1 MERLVGSPRPASS
14 ASKIQRRETPRER
27 IPNPREEPKTSSRA
41 VSPVQSLAATDL
53 GSELELI
60 TSALEPTMEAV
71 NVDIEDG
78 EGWDTDLEDVKN
90 LIEKAKPKKH
100 ENYPKRKILTEE
112 EKARLVYIR
121 ACIKFSI
128 TPSSLFLRGLK
139 KGHVNLQNQG
149 LGPLGTQAVAL
160 SLVID
165 RTVTDVVIAGN
176 SIGQTGIRYLTDM
189 LLVND
194 NINHID
200 VSDNNL
206 QSHGAQALSNMLL
219 HNDSILSLKA
229 SGNQFNR
236 NDALLFAQAIQFDRF
251 SLRVLDLSHNNL
263 ETEGGQHLGP
273 AIAANDTIEILDI
286 SWNHLAYD
294 GIKAVAEGLKENTS
308 IKTLNVS
315 WNGIGDEGAVC
326 LVQAATINE
335 TLEVLQMDANRIGPI
350 GLANLLKQTAS
361 NKALLELKMSKNPI
375 TTLGPESAL
384 HVINAHPE
392 MGLQLLEI
400 QDSWLTSEACRL
412 VYEIQE
418 LKPKFKVVH
427 GGFTNAHDLIKA
439 SIKKREE
446 NCMNDPFL
454 FLINYVN
461 DNRLRWMDLF
471 NRLDTDKNFSISFEE
486 FRNGM
491 KANSIPI
498 SDKDVGILMERL
510 DEDHDGTIDF
520 GELLEGQKK
529 YLKRFEKVMGVTP
542 TLSTSTPSTR
552 QNSRPSSRQQS
563 RPSSR
568 QKSRP
573 SSRQQSR
580 PTSRTDRSAALASQQ
595 KSKSDMESY
604 TRTIQSAPGLSVIS

>member
-1 MERLVGSPRPASS
+1 MERLVGSRPASS
-14 ASKIQRRETPRER
+14 ASKIQRRATPRDR
-27 IPNPREEPKTSSRA
+27 GQTPRGPTKTSSRLN
-41 VSPVQSLAATDL
+41 SPLGSHAATDL

-60 TSALEPTMEAV
+60 TAAIEPTGGTLT
-71 NVDIEDG
+71 VDIEDG
-78 EGWDTDLEDVKN
+78 DGWDTDLEDVKK
-90 LIEKAKPKKH
+90 LIEKAKPKKS
-100 ENYPKRKILTEE
+100 ENYPKRKVLSEE

-139 KGHVNLQNQG
+139 KEQINLQNQG

-165 RTVTDVVIAGN
+165 RSVTDLVISGN
-176 SIGQTGIRYLTDM
+176 AIGQTGIRYITDM
-189 LLVND
+189 LMIND
-194 NINHID
+194 NISHLD

-206 QSHGAQALSNMLL
+206 QSYGAQALSNMLL
-219 HNDSILSLKA
+219 QNDNILSLNA
-229 SGNQFNR
+229 SGNHFNR
-236 NDALLFAQAIQFDRF
+236 NDALLFAEAIQFYRF
-251 SLRVLDLSHNNL
+251 SLRVLDLSHNNF

-273 AIAANDTIEILDI
+273 ALAANDTIEILDI
-286 SWNHLAYD
+286 SWNHLSSK
-294 GIKAVAEGLKENTS
+294 GVEAVAQGLKENTS

-315 WNGIGDEGAVC
+315 WNGIGDDGALF
-326 LVQAATINE
+326 LVQAANVNE
-335 TLEVLQMDANRIGPI
+335 TLEVLQMDANRIGPD
-350 GLANLLKQTAS
+350 GLTNLLQELAS
-361 NKALLELKMSKNPI
+361 NKVLLELKISKNPI

-384 HVINAHPE
+384 QVINAHPE
-392 MGLQLLEI
+392 MGIQVLEI

-412 VYEIQE
+412 VYDIQE

-471 NRLDTDKNFSISFEE
+471 NRLDTDKNFSISYDE
-486 FRNGM
+486 FRDGM
-491 KANSIPI
+491 KANNIPI
-498 SDKDVGILMERL
+498 SDKDVQILMERL
-510 DEDHDGTIDF
+510 DEDHDGAIDF

-529 YLKRFEKVMGVTP
+529 YLKRFEKVMGVT
-542 TLSTSTPSTR
+542 TSITSSSPSTR
-552 QNSRPSSRQQS
+552 QNSRPPSRQRS

-568 QKSRP
+568 TQSRP
-573 SSRQQSR
+573 TSRQQSR
-580 PTSRTDRSAALASQQ
+580 PTSRTDRTAALTIQQ
-595 KSKSDMESY
+595 KARSDMETY
-604 TRTIQSAPGLSVIS
+604 AHTIQSSNESSMKS

>member
-1 MERLVGSPRPASS
+1 MERLVGSRPASS
-14 ASKIQRRETPRER
+14 ASKIQRRTTPRER
-27 IPNPREEPKTSSRA
+27 GPNPREPLKTTSRA
-41 VSPVQSLAATDL
+41 VSPVGSHTATDL

-60 TSALEPTMEAV
+60 TSALEPAAGSVT
-71 NVDIEDG
+71 VDIEDG
-78 EGWDTDLEDVKN
+78 DGWDTDLEDVT
-90 LIEKAKPKKH
+90 PKKTKDKKGKKG
-100 ENYPKRKILTEE
+100 NYPKRKVLTEE

-128 TPSSLFLRGLK
+128 TPSSIFLRGLK
-139 KGHVNLQNQG
+139 KGQIDLQNQG

-165 RTVTDVVIAGN
+165 RSVSDVVISGN

-189 LLVND
+189 LLIND
-194 NINHID
+194 NISHLD

-206 QSHGAQALSNMLL
+206 QSYGAQVISNMLL
-219 HNDSILSLKA
+219 QNDNILSLKA

-236 NDALLFAQAIQFDRF
+236 NDALLFAQAIQFYRF
-251 SLRVLDLSHNNL
+251 SLRVLDLSHNDL
-263 ETEGGQHLGP
+263 ESEGGQHLGP
-273 AIAANDTIEILDI
+273 AIAANDTLEILDI

-294 GIKAVAEGLKENTS
+294 GIKAIADGLKENTS
-308 IKTLNVS
+308 IKTLNLS
-315 WNGIGDEGAVC
+315 WNGIGDEGALCV
-326 LVQAATINE
+326 VQAANMNE

-350 GLANLLKQTAS
+350 GLSNLLKQLAS
-361 NKALLELKMSKNPI
+361 NKVLLELKISKNPI

-384 HVINAHPE
+384 QVINAHPE
-392 MGLQLLEI
+392 MGMQLLEI
-400 QDSWLTSEACRL
+400 RDSWLTSEACRL
-412 VYEIQE
+412 VYDIQE

-471 NRLDTDKNFSISFEE
+471 NRLDTDKNFSISFDE
-486 FRNGM
+486 FRDGM
-491 KANSIPI
+491 KANKIPI
-498 SDKDVGILMERL
+498 SDKDVQILMERL
-510 DEDHDGTIDF
+510 DEDHDGAIDF

-542 TLSTSTPSTR
+542 TISSSSPSTR
-552 QNSRPSSRQQS
+552 QNS

-573 SSRQQSR
+573 SSRTQSRPSSRQQSR
-580 PTSRTDRSAALASQQ
+580 PTSKTDRSAALTIQQ
-595 KSKSDMESY
+595 KAKSDMETY
-604 TRTIQSAPGLSVIS
+604 ARTTQLTKEPSVKS

>member
-1 MERLVGSPRPASS
+1 MERLIGSRPASS
-14 ASKIQRRETPRER
+14 ASKIQRRATPRDR
-27 IPNPREEPKTSSRA
+27 GPTPRDKGPTAQEPPKTSSR
-41 VSPVQSLAATDL
+41 VNSPVGSHAATDL

-60 TSALEPTMEAV
+60 TAALEPTGGTV
-71 NVDIEDG
+71 TVDIEDG

-90 LIEKAKPKKH
+90 
-100 ENYPKRKILTEE
+100 YPRRKLLTEE

-139 KGHVNLQNQG
+139 KGQIDLQNQG

-165 RTVTDVVIAGN
+165 RSVTDVVISGN
-176 SIGQTGIRYLTDM
+176 YIGQTGIRYLTDM

-194 NINHID
+194 NISHVD

-206 QSHGAQALSNMLL
+206 QSYGAQALSNMLL
-219 HNDSILSLKA
+219 QNDNILSLNA

-236 NDALLFAQAIQFDRF
+236 NDALLFAQAIQFYRF
-251 SLRVLDLSHNNL
+251 SLRVLDLSHNDL
-263 ETEGGQHLGP
+263 EMEGGQHLGP
-273 AIAANDTIEILDI
+273 AIATNDTIEILDI

-294 GIKAVAEGLKENTS
+294 GVKAVAEGLKENTS
-308 IKTLNVS
+308 IKNLNVS
-315 WNGIGDEGAVC
+315 WNGIGDEGALCV
-326 LVQAATINE
+326 VRAANVNE
-335 TLEVLQMDANRIGPI
+335 TLEILQMDANRIGPI
-350 GLANLLKQTAS
+350 GLPDLLKQLAS
-361 NKALLELKMSKNPI
+361 NKVLLELKISKNPI
-375 TTLGPESAL
+375 TTIGPESAL
-384 HVINAHPE
+384 HVIHAHPE
-392 MGLQLLEI
+392 MGIQLLEI
-400 QDSWLTSEACRL
+400 QDSWLTTEACRL

-418 LKPKFKVVH
+418 MKPNFKVVH

-486 FRNGM
+486 FRDGM
-491 KANSIPI
+491 KSNNIPI
-498 SDKDVGILMERL
+498 SDKDVQVLMERL
-510 DEDHDGTIDF
+510 DEDHDGAIDF

-542 TLSTSTPSTR
+542 NISSSTPSTR
-552 QNSRPSSRQQS
+552 QNSRP
-563 RPSSR
+563 PSR

-573 SSRQQSR
+573 SSRTQSRPTSRQQSR
-580 PTSRTDRSAALASQQ
+580 PTSRTDRSAALTIQQ
-595 KSKSDMESY
+595 KAKSDMETY
-604 TRTIQSAPGLSVIS
+604 ARTVQSSQEPAVNS